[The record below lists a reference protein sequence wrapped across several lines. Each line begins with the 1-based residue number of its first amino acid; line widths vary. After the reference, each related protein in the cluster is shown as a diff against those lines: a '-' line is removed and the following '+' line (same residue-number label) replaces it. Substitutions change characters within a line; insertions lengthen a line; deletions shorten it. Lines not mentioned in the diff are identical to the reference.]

1 MLTPIRYLYRSV
13 TENDRL
19 SPRLAT
25 VFAFVAAALALL
37 WHGARTPAVVLNGV
51 IITAWPPE
59 YIWSGLC
66 LIIAGLLGLGK
77 VVDAYAKVKLEGP
90 PADNSTTIQADA
102 ASVSANTVNLT
113 SAEHDE
119 ETGTQTGNQ
128 ETGSSPATS

>member
-77 VVDAYAKVKLEGP
+77 VVDAFTKVKLEAP
-90 PADNSTTIQADA
+90 PADNSTTIQTDSA
-102 ASVSANTVNLT
+102 AVSANTVNMT
-113 SAEHDE
+113 SATHDE
-119 ETGTQTGNQ
+119 ETGATPVNQ
-128 ETGSSPATS
+128 ETGSSPAT

>member
-1 MLTPIRYLYRSV
+1 MLKPIRFLYRSV

-90 PADNSTTIQADA
+90 PADNSTTIRAE
-102 ASVSANTVNLT
+102 SAPISATTVNLT
-113 SAEHDE
+113 APTDAPE
-119 ETGTQTGNQ
+119 ET
-128 ETGSSPATS
+128 PAPPS

>member
-1 MLTPIRYLYRSV
+1 MLPPIRFLYRSV

-77 VVDAYAKVKLEGP
+77 VVDAFTKVKLEGP
-90 PADNSTTIQADA
+90 PPAPDTQINAESAP
-102 ASVSANTVNLT
+102 VSGENVTVNPPANEPA
-113 SAEHDE
+113 S
-119 ETGTQTGNQ
+119 TQA
-128 ETGSSPATS
+128 PAPPS